1 MLPSLE
7 VTDVEV
13 AAPPEDGD
21 LGIRATTRKRPV
33 WRVVQ
38 ILLAVAVVA
47 ISFLYAIPKI
57 ANYSEVWTEITDMT
71 PLELLFLLAAT
82 ALNLVTYWWA
92 NMVSIPNLGLWQAAV
107 NNQTSTT
114 VANTMP
120 GGGYVSI
127 AVSYEMYRAWGFSKA
142 DVGLS
147 VAVTSVLNIFA
158 KLALPA
164 IALLLIIV
172 THRASASLVG
182 ASIVGILILAAAVVL
197 FGLVMWKKRFA
208 RSIGSGLG
216 RAATWVARR
225 FRRTR
230 TFDWGEAAVRFRRT
244 TIDFLVERWFLLTS
258 TTIISHLSLY
268 LVLLLALRFVG
279 VSDAE
284 VTWAQVLG
292 VFAFGRLL
300 TAIPIT
306 PGGLGIVEVAYIG
319 GLILAGR
326 GHADVPAD
334 VFHAQVTAAV
344 LVFRALTYGI
354 QIPLGALTYVVWR
367 TNTSWRKPAS
377 IATPVP
383 RPTPVRGPS

>member
-1 MLPSLE
+1 MTE
-7 VTDVEV
+7 DVVLDAQVEGEPGV
-13 AAPPEDGD
+13 AAPK
-21 LGIRATTRKRPV
+21 RKSPV

-57 ANYSEVWTEITDMT
+57 ASYSEVWTEIKAMT
-71 PLELLFLLAAT
+71 PLEIGFLLAAT

-120 GGGYVSI
+120 GGGYISI
-127 AVSYEMYRAWGFSKA
+127 AVSYEMYRAWGFSKT

-172 THRASASLVG
+172 THRASGSLVG
-182 ASIVGILILAAAVVL
+182 ASIVGIVILAAAVVL
-197 FGLVMWKKRFA
+197 FGLLMWKKRFA
-208 RSIGSGLG
+208 RAIGSGLG

-225 FRRTR
+225 FRRSR
-230 TFDWGEAAVRFRRT
+230 TFDWGESAVRFRRN
-244 TIDFLVERWFLLTS
+244 TIDFLVERWFWLTS
-258 TTIISHLSLY
+258 TTLISHLSLY
-268 LVLLLALRFVG
+268 LVLLLALRSIG

-284 VTWAQVLG
+284 VNWAQVLG
-292 VFAFGRLL
+292 VFAFARLL

-319 GLILAGR
+319 GLILMGR
-326 GHADVPAD
+326 GHTDVPAD
-334 VFHAQVTAAV
+334 VFRAQVTAAV

-354 QIPLGALTYVVWR
+354 QIPLGGFTYVIWR
-367 TNTSWRKPAS
+367 MKKSWRREPPK
-377 IATPVP
+377 
-383 RPTPVRGPS
+383 VRLGLDPDSDPEPQRV

>member
-1 MLPSLE
+1 M
-7 VTDVEV
+7 TDVGIV
-13 AAPPEDGD
+13 APPEDGD
-21 LGIRATTRKRPV
+21 LGISAPKRKRPV
-33 WRVVQ
+33 WRVIQ

-127 AVSYEMYRAWGFSKA
+127 AVSYEMYRAWGFSKT

-164 IALLLIIV
+164 LALLLIILSG
-172 THRASASLVG
+172 RASGSLVG
-182 ASIVGILILAAAVVL
+182 ASIIGILILAAAVVL

-208 RSIGSGLG
+208 KTIGSGLG

-225 FRRTR
+225 FRRSR
-230 TFDWGEAAVRFRRT
+230 TFDWGDAAVRFRRN
-244 TIDFLVERWFLLTS
+244 TIDFLVERWFWLTS

-284 VTWAQVLG
+284 VNWAQVLG
-292 VFAFGRLL
+292 RVRVRPA
-300 TAIPIT
+300 PH
-306 PGGLGIVEVAYIG
+306 GGADH
-319 GLILAGR
+319 AGR
-326 GHADVPAD
+326 ARDRRGRVHRGADPRWQGSCGRPD
-334 VFHAQVTAAV
+334 RR
-344 LVFRALTYGI
+344 L
-354 QIPLGALTYVVWR
+354 
-367 TNTSWRKPAS
+367 
-377 IATPVP
+377 P
-383 RPTPVRGPS
+383 RPDNGGRAASSERSPTASRSRSARSPT

>member
-1 MLPSLE
+1 
-7 VTDVEV
+7 VTGVGV
-13 AAPPEDGD
+13 VAPPEDGD
-21 LGIRATTRKRPV
+21 LGMSARKRKRPV

-57 ANYSEVWTEITDMT
+57 ANYSEVWIEIRDMT
-71 PLELLFLLAAT
+71 RLELLFLFAAT

-127 AVSYEMYRAWGFSKA
+127 AVSYEMYRAWGFSKT

-164 IALLLIIV
+164 IALLLIILSG
-172 THRASASLVG
+172 RASGSLVG
-182 ASIVGILILAAAVVL
+182 ASIVGILILVAAVVL

-216 RAATWVARR
+216 RAATWVAMLLRR
-225 FRRTR
+225 SR
-230 TFDWGEAAVRFRRT
+230 TFDWGDAAVRFRRT
-244 TIDFLVERWFLLTS
+244 TIDFLVERWFWLTS
-258 TTIISHLSLY
+258 TTILSHLSLY
-268 LVLLLALRFVG
+268 LVLLLALRFLG

-367 TNTSWRKPAS
+367 TNRSWRKPAS
-377 IATPVP
+377 IAAREP
-383 RPTPVRGPS
+383 RPSTVRGPS

>member
-1 MLPSLE
+1 M
-7 VTDVEV
+7 TDVGVV
-13 AAPPEDGD
+13 APAEDGD
-21 LGIRATTRKRPV
+21 LGTDAPTHKRPV

-38 ILLAVAVVA
+38 VLLAVAVVA

-57 ANYSEVWTEITDMT
+57 ANYSEVWTEIRDMT
-71 PLELLFLLAAT
+71 RLELLFLFAAT

-127 AVSYEMYRAWGFSKA
+127 AVSYEMYRAWGFSKT

-164 IALLLIIV
+164 IALLLIV
-172 THRASASLVG
+172 VSGRASASLVG
-182 ASIVGILILAAAVVL
+182 ASIVGIMILVAAVVL

-216 RAATWVARR
+216 RAATWVAMLLRR
-225 FRRTR
+225 SR
-230 TFDWGEAAVRFRRT
+230 TFDWGDAAVRFRRT
-244 TIDFLVERWFLLTS
+244 TIDFLVERWFWLTS
-258 TTIISHLSLY
+258 TTILSHLSLY

-377 IATPVP
+377 TAATEP
-383 RPTPVRGPS
+383 RPSTVRGPS

>member
-1 MLPSLE
+1 
-7 VTDVEV
+7 VTDVVLGTPIEREPGV
-13 AAPPEDGD
+13 AAPK
-21 LGIRATTRKRPV
+21 RKSPV

-57 ANYSEVWTEITDMT
+57 ASYSEVWTEIKAMT
-71 PLELLFLLAAT
+71 PLEIGFLLAAT

-120 GGGYVSI
+120 GGGYISI
-127 AVSYEMYRAWGFSKA
+127 AVSYEMYRAWGFSKT

-172 THRASASLVG
+172 THRASGSLVG
-182 ASIVGILILAAAVVL
+182 ASIVGSVILAAAVVL
-197 FGLVMWKKRFA
+197 FGLLMWKKRFA
-208 RSIGSGLG
+208 RAIGSGLG
-216 RAATWVARR
+216 RA
-225 FRRTR
+225 
-230 TFDWGEAAVRFRRT
+230 FDWGESAVRFRRN
-244 TIDFLVERWFLLTS
+244 TIDFLVERWFWLTS
-258 TTIISHLSLY
+258 TTLISHLSLY
-268 LVLLLALRFVG
+268 LVLLLALRSIG

-284 VTWAQVLG
+284 VNWAQVLG
-292 VFAFGRLL
+292 VFAFARLL

-319 GLILAGR
+319 GLILMGR
-326 GHADVPAD
+326 GHTDVPAD

-354 QIPLGALTYVVWR
+354 QIPLGALTYVIWR
-367 TNTSWRKPAS
+367 TNTSWRKPAPV
-377 IATPVP
+377 AAPVP
-383 RPTPVRGPS
+383 

>member
-1 MLPSLE
+1 M
-7 VTDVEV
+7 TDHVLGAPVEGDPGV
-13 AAPPEDGD
+13 AAPK
-21 LGIRATTRKRPV
+21 RKRPV

-47 ISFLYAIPKI
+47 ISFFYAIPKI
-57 ANYSEVWTEITDMT
+57 ASYSEVWTEIKAMT
-71 PLELLFLLAAT
+71 PLEIGFLLAAT

-127 AVSYEMYRAWGFSKA
+127 AVSYEMYRAWGFSKT

-164 IALLLIIV
+164 IALLLIV
-172 THRASASLVG
+172 LSGRASASLVG
-182 ASIVGILILAAAVVL
+182 ASIVGILILAVAVVL

-216 RAATWVARR
+216 RAATSVARLL
-225 FRRTR
+225 RRSR
-230 TFDWGEAAVRFRRT
+230 TFDWGDAAVRFRRT
-244 TIDFLVERWFLLTS
+244 TIDFLVERWFWLTS
-258 TTIISHLSLY
+258 TTIVSHLSLY

-279 VSDAE
+279 VSDTE

-300 TAIPIT
+300 TAVPIT

-354 QIPLGALTYVVWR
+354 QIPLGALTYVIWR
-367 TNTSWRKPAS
+367 TNTSWRKPVPIEA
-377 IATPVP
+377 PVP
-383 RPTPVRGPS
+383 